1 MKRKGTQVVR
11 GRFAKPVGRSRRE
24 GSNPSPSSIRRR
36 LAQLRRAPV
45 LHAGGRRFDFFIAY
59 QIFTRHGVAG
69 CDRTSDKRVSIVR
82 FDDAGPR
89 LTGVGVWVSTAFL

>member
-1 MKRKGTQVVR
+1 MKRKGTQMVR

-45 LHAGGRRFDFFIAY
+45 LQTGGRRFDSMVPDQMDGRWCMGEHSVLIKR
-59 QIFTRHGVAG
+59 QAG
-69 CDRTSDKRVSIVR
+69 FES
-82 FDDAGPR
+82 
-89 LTGVGVWVSTAFL
+89 LTPNQ